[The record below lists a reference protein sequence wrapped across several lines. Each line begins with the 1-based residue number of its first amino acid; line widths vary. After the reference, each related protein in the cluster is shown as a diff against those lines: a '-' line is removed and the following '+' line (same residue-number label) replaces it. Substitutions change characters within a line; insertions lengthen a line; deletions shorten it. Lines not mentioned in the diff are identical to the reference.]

1 MIKFRVITRNGGCKM
16 NIFRLTILSLF
27 ILLFSYGVSS
37 AQTEL
42 LMASDDT
49 CLGSSSGFSTLY
61 RVDPINAATQE
72 IGPIGFR
79 AVSGLAVL
87 GDGRLVGSANADAN
101 GDRISILIE
110 INPLTGAGS
119 FIGTIG
125 NNNLGGCGRV
135 PDLTYDAA
143 TDTLYGIGFRCIPGN
158 GHGNITE
165 LLRIDQTTGQ
175 GTTIGQTGF
184 FGGGN
189 GLAIRRSDGT
199 LFSSTNEFFF
209 TLNPNTGQGTLVANH
224 PFIEFVMNAL
234 DFSPVTGELFG
245 IEFGFGGE
253 LPTILVTVN
262 TTNAEITRI
271 GELPLCSD
279 ALVFFGLEPRNVP
292 TLSEW
297 GMISAVVGLGLVGVW
312 FAVRRKKARAV

>member
-1 MIKFRVITRNGGCKM
+1 MRY
-16 NIFRLTILSLF
+16 FRLIIPAIF

-37 AQTEL
+37 AQTNL
-42 LMASDDT
+42 LIASEDT
-49 CLGSSSGFSTLY
+49 CTSGTGGGFSTLY
-61 RVDPINAATQE
+61 RVNPNNADTEE

-79 AVSGLAVL
+79 SVSGMAVL

-110 INPLTGAGS
+110 INPLTGEGT
-119 FIGTIG
+119 FIGIIG

-135 PDLTYDAA
+135 PDLTYDAS
-143 TDTLYGIGFRCIPGN
+143 TDTLYGTGFRCIPGN
-158 GHGNITE
+158 SHGDITE

-189 GLAIRRSDGT
+189 GLAIRRNGGT
-199 LFSSTNEFFF
+199 LFSSENQVFLA
-209 TLNPNTGQGTLVANH
+209 LNPQTGQGTLVAIH
-224 PFIEFVMNAL
+224 PFIESVMSAM

-245 IEFGFGGE
+245 IEFGFGGGV
-253 LPTILVTVN
+253 PTNLVTVN
-262 TTNAEITRI
+262 TTNAVLTRI
-271 GELPLCSD
+271 GELPVCSD
-279 ALVFFGLEPRNVP
+279 ALVFLALAPRDVP

-297 GMISAVVGLGLVGVW
+297 GMISAFVGLGLIGVF
-312 FAVRRKKARAV
+312 FAVRRRRLQERIPN

>member
-1 MIKFRVITRNGGCKM
+1 MYIL
-16 NIFRLTILSLF
+16 RLTVAALLIG
-27 ILLFSYGVSS
+27 LFSYGVSS

-42 LMASDDT
+42 LLSADES
-49 CLGSSSGFSTLY
+49 CISGSGSSFSTLY
-61 RVDPINAATQE
+61 SVNPNNADAQE
-72 IGPIGFR
+72 IGPIGFSG
-79 AVSGLAVL
+79 VSGMAFLR
-87 GDGRLVGSANADAN
+87 DGRLVGSASADAN

-143 TDTLYGIGFRCIPGN
+143 TDTLYGTGFRCVPGN
-158 GHGNITE
+158 DHGGITD

-189 GLAIRRSDGT
+189 GLAIRSDGT
-199 LFSSTNEFFF
+199 LFSSENLDFL
-209 TLNPNTGQGTLVANH
+209 TLNPLTGQGTLVANH
-224 PFIEFVMNAL
+224 PLIQDVMSAM
-234 DFSPVTGELFG
+234 DFSPITGELFG
-245 IEFGFGGE
+245 IEFGFGDPDN
-253 LPTILVTVN
+253 PTNLVTVN

-271 GELPLCSD
+271 GELPVCSD
-279 ALVFFGLEPRNVP
+279 ALVFFTLIPRNVP
-292 TLSEW
+292 TLGEW
-297 GMISAVVGLGLVGVW
+297 GMISAFVGLGLIGV
-312 FAVRRKKARAV
+312 FYAVRRRRNSFNS

>member
-1 MIKFRVITRNGGCKM
+1 MYY
-16 NIFRLTILSLF
+16 FRLIIPALF

-42 LMASDDT
+42 LIASDDF
-49 CLGSSSGFSTLY
+49 CVEGGSGVSTLY
-61 RVDPINAATQE
+61 RVNPNTAAADP

-79 AVSGLAVL
+79 SVSGMAVL

-110 INPLTGAGS
+110 IDPLTGAGS
-119 FIGTIG
+119 LIGTIG
-125 NNNLGGCGRV
+125 NNNEGGCGRV

-143 TDTLYGIGFRCIPGN
+143 TDTLYGTGFRCIPGG
-158 GHGNITE
+158 GHGGITD

-189 GLAIRRSDGT
+189 GLAIRNNGT
-199 LFSSTNEFFF
+199 LFSSENEAFL
-209 TLNPNTGQGTLVANH
+209 TLNPLTGQGTLVANH
-224 PFIEFVMNAL
+224 PLIEFVMSAL

-245 IEFGFGGE
+245 IELGFGGDI
-253 LPTILVTVN
+253 PTNLVTVN
-262 TTNAEITRI
+262 TSNAAINRI
-271 GELPLCSD
+271 GELPVCSD

-292 TLSEW
+292 TLGEW
-297 GMISAVVGLGLVGVW
+297 GMIAAFVGLGLIGV
-312 FAVRRKKARAV
+312 FYAVRKRLQASA

>member
-1 MIKFRVITRNGGCKM
+1 MLNL
-16 NIFRLTILSLF
+16 RLFIAAIF
-27 ILLFSYGVSS
+27 ILLFSYDISS
-37 AQTEL
+37 AQTNL
-42 LMASDDT
+42 LIALDDA
-49 CLGSSSGFSTLY
+49 CFSSSSGFSTLY
-61 RVDPINAATQE
+61 SVNPNTASADP

-79 AVSGLAVL
+79 SVSGMAVL

-110 INPLTGAGS
+110 INPLTGEGT
-119 FIGTIG
+119 FIGIIG
-125 NNNLGGCGRV
+125 NNNDGGGGRV

-143 TDTLYGIGFRCIPGN
+143 TDTLYGTGFRCIPGE

-189 GLAIRRSDGT
+189 GLAIRKSDGT
-199 LFSSTNEFFF
+199 LFSSENENFI
-209 TLNPNTGQGTLVANH
+209 TLNPQTGQGTLLANH
-224 PFIEFVMNAL
+224 PLIEFVMSAL

-245 IEFGFGGE
+245 IEFGFGGDF
-253 LPTILVTVN
+253 PTNLVTVN
-262 TTNAEITRI
+262 TTNAAINRI

-279 ALVFFGLEPRNVP
+279 ALVFIGLEPRNVP

-297 GMISAVVGLGLVGVW
+297 GMISAFIGLGLIGVS
-312 FAVRRKKARAV
+312 FALKKRRIQAV